1 MEGNMP
7 LRSGQSLN
15 WKPVIGQLALIVGG
29 VLIALA
35 VDSWWGNR
43 QERHEERAY
52 LEQLLADLRE
62 TESRLENSI
71 DGDVG
76 MLDRV
81 SRVLDRALNGPLPPP
96 DSLDLPTGYNQ
107 FRPLTGTAMALV
119 QGGDIQLLRNDSI
132 RFRLIAYTALINATE
147 TLLRHTETLIWNSME
162 RKILGFLRHAR
173 SSNDR
178 GDVASRTIDVAAALS
193 DPELVSA
200 LEVQKAAS
208 QNRIRN
214 LQRLQ
219 QPTTELIQLLAS
231 ELGRQ

>member
-1 MEGNMP
+1 MP

-35 VDSWWGNR
+35 VDSWWENR

-62 TESRLENSI
+62 TESRLETSI
-71 DGDVG
+71 AGDGRT
-76 MLDRV
+76 LDWV
-81 SRVLDRALNGPLPPP
+81 SWVTDRAFNGPLPPP
-96 DSLDLPTGYNQ
+96 DSLDLPTGYTQ
-107 FRPLTGTAMALV
+107 FRPLTGTSMALV
-119 QGGDIQLLRNDSI
+119 QSGDIQLLRNDSI

-147 TLLRHTETLIWNSME
+147 TLLRHTETLIWNSTE
-162 RKILGFLRHAR
+162 RVIHGRLRHAR
-173 SSNDR
+173 SSNVR
-178 GDVASRTIDVAAALS
+178 GDVAWGTIDVAAALS

-219 QPTTELIQLLAS
+219 QPTTELIQLLS
-231 ELGRQ
+231 TELGRQ

>member
-1 MEGNMP
+1 
-7 LRSGQSLN
+7 
-15 WKPVIGQLALIVGG
+15 
-29 VLIALA
+29 
-35 VDSWWGNR
+35 
-43 QERHEERAY
+43 
-52 LEQLLADLRE
+52 
-62 TESRLENSI
+62 
-71 DGDVG
+71 
-76 MLDRV
+76 
-81 SRVLDRALNGPLPPP
+81 
-96 DSLDLPTGYNQ
+96 
-107 FRPLTGTAMALV
+107 
-119 QGGDIQLLRNDSI
+119 
-132 RFRLIAYTALINATE
+132 
-147 TLLRHTETLIWNSME
+147 ME